1 MTWSNA
7 GGFRW
12 RAMKP
17 SASSDC
23 SKGANTAT
31 MSSTTASLIARFRY
45 SSGISAQTLRVCRE
59 ESRFPPIGA
68 WPEGMLLRSLLWR
81 SMQARRLEHTPPV
94 DRGQHHVE
102 GYALVVDRERHIDT
116 RGSERP
122 ELSIKLRLAGDL
134 LALDGQDD
142 IAGLELGAR
151 RRPLCGDADHHQLVL
166 DLGREHPE
174 PGPRRLVDTTEFAQI
189 VDHRLEQIDR
199 HDHVDVF
206 GLALALALELQ
217 RTDADQFAAV
227 RDQRGAAPIGMRRI
241 GEDRLVQQI
250 LPVTGVLLDRK

>member
-23 SKGANTAT
+23 SKGGNTAT

-45 SSGISAQTLRVCRE
+45 SSRISGQTRSAFVARE
-59 ESRFPPIGA
+59 NRFPPIGS
-68 WPEGMLLRSLLWR
+68 WPEGTLFRIVFWR
-81 SMQARRLEHTPPV
+81 SMQPRRLEQPRPV
-94 DRGQHHVE
+94 GRGQHHVE
-102 GYALVVDRERHIDT
+102 GDALVVDRQRHVDT
-116 RGSERP
+116 GRAERP

-227 RDQRGAAPIGMRRI
+227 RDRRGAAPIGMRRI

-250 LPVTGVLLDRK
+250 L